1 MKFSSQ
7 EDGVQNN
14 LVGILLVLGLLWSA
28 CGEEAGEAGDVAGEN
43 GRSGEVEPSTGPGGM
58 ILAEGYQ
65 HVFTGDSA
73 SNSGH
78 ISKSPTPTIVYTIG
92 AHTGNF
98 VHELATDQGITPEE
112 RKEGDRTFLI
122 ARQGELLY
130 VTVLHDE
137 AGEDSKEYPANF
149 QGPVTD
155 EEAEEVIEM
164 ITTYNP

>member
-1 MKFSSQ
+1 M
-7 EDGVQNN
+7 VQRN
-14 LVGILLVLGLLWSA
+14 LVGILLMSGLLWSA
-28 CGEEAGEAGDVAGEN
+28 CGDEAGEAEGVAEEGGE
-43 GRSGEVEPSTGPGGM
+43 SAEVEPSTGPGGM
-58 ILAEGYQ
+58 VLAEGYT

-98 VHELATDQGITPEE
+98 VHELATDQGLAPEE

-130 VTVLHDE
+130 VTVLHDD
-137 AGEDSKEYPANF
+137 AGEDSRDYPANF

>member
-1 MKFSSQ
+1 MATFRWFAIP
-7 EDGVQNN
+7 
-14 LVGILLVLGLLWSA
+14 LVIGLVWSG
-28 CGEEAGEAGDVAGEN
+28 CSEEGETPRGSDPESGEERA
-43 GRSGEVEPSTGPGGM
+43 VEPSTGPGGM
-58 ILAEGYQ
+58 ILAEGYT

-98 VHELATDQGITPEE
+98 VHELATDQGLTPEE

-122 ARQGELLY
+122 ARHQGMLY
-130 VTVLHDE
+130 ITVISEE
-137 AGEDSKEYPANF
+137 AGEDSKDYPANF

-155 EEAEEVIEM
+155 DEAEEVIEM